1 MAIKLIIDSASD
13 ISDKEAQELGLVML
27 PITILFNEEEYLDGV
42 NLLPNQFYEK
52 LINTKTLPKTSQINQ
67 FAFEEEFEKHT
78 KNGDE
83 LIVITLSSKLS
94 GTYNNAKNAAEKFK
108 GKVFV
113 VDSLNACTGER
124 LLGLYALQLI
134 KQGKTAREIFD
145 ELNKIKSKIRVVAM
159 IGTLEFLKKG
169 GRISTAAAFAGKLL
183 AIKPIIEVINGEVK
197 VTGKAIGNKSGFNLV
212 TKTVLKCG
220 GINFDMPFGA
230 IWSGLDKTEIN
241 KYIQEN
247 ASLWQNYDKKIPSY
261 VLGGTIGTHIGPGA
275 VGMAFFEK

>member
-1 MAIKLIIDSASD
+1 
-13 ISDKEAQELGLVML
+13 
-27 PITILFNEEEYLDGV
+27 
-42 NLLPNQFYEK
+42 
-52 LINTKTLPKTSQINQ
+52 
-67 FAFEEEFEKHT
+67 
-78 KNGDE
+78 
-83 LIVITLSSKLS
+83 
-94 GTYNNAKNAAEKFK
+94 
-108 GKVFV
+108 
-113 VDSLNACTGER
+113 
-124 LLGLYALQLI
+124 
-134 KQGKTAREIFD
+134 
-145 ELNKIKSKIRVVAM
+145 M

-212 TKTVLKCG
+212 TKTALKCG